1 MTICRLQIYFPKDPP
16 PPTPPCYYMI
26 CGTPYTSIDPCFFQL
41 RLRRNISL
49 ILSRKCYE
57 EIKTENVSQ
66 TSYAQSKQLIWKE
79 HFSSFLLA
87 WSRSQHQLWV
97 CINPSTKQKILSS
110 IGLDVACCAK
120 GRNICG
126 METQW
131 DKSVEPATSEN
142 PTNSAKRRYF
152 FFLRCSLAMAEGI
165 WDI

>member
-16 PPTPPCYYMI
+16 HPLLHAIIWYAGHLTPRLIHAFFSCAFGAISHWYFHENVMWKSKPTTFLKHLMY
-26 CGTPYTSIDPCFFQL
+26 SQNNSFE
-41 RLRRNISL
+41 RNI
-49 ILSRKCYE
+49 
-57 EIKTENVSQ
+57 
-66 TSYAQSKQLIWKE
+66 
-79 HFSSFLLA
+79 FSSFLLA
-87 WSRSQHQLWV
+87 WSHSQHQLWV
-97 CINPSTKQKILSS
+97 CVNPSTKQKILSS

-131 DKSVEPATSEN
+131 NRSVEPATSEN
-142 PTNSAKRRYF
+142 PTNPAKRRYF

>member
-16 PPTPPCYYMI
+16 PPPPCYYMI
-26 CGTPYTSIDPCFFQL
+26 CGTPYTSIDPCFFSCAFGAISHWYFHENVMWKSKPTTFLKHLMYSQNNSFE
-41 RLRRNISL
+41 RNI
-49 ILSRKCYE
+49 
-57 EIKTENVSQ
+57 
-66 TSYAQSKQLIWKE
+66 
-79 HFSSFLLA
+79 FSSFLLA

-131 DKSVEPATSEN
+131 NRSVEPATSEN
-142 PTNSAKRRYF
+142 PTNPAKRRYF